1 MSTPPKLPQRVVL
14 ITGPSG
20 AGRSTAIKALEDLE
34 YEVIDNL
41 PLSLWPRLLDGPPPP
56 RPLALGL
63 DVRNRDFSTQSVIE
77 MVEQVSGR
85 TNLSVE
91 LLYLECSTDVLMRR
105 FSETRRRHPMAPE
118 ESPIQGITRE
128 HDMLAPLRSRADVLV
143 DTSTLSPHDLKA
155 ELGRLF
161 GAHGGSFLAVSL
173 NSFSYKRGLPR
184 GMDMVFDCRFLNNP
198 YWDPKLRQMSG
209 MDQAVQNFVA
219 KDARFDEFF
228 AQIQAMIEFLLPAY
242 REEGKAH
249 FSVGFGCTGGQHR
262 SVTLTEKLAQA
273 LAEQDW
279 QVSIRHREM
288 GRRETIAALG
298 QKE

>member
-1 MSTPPKLPQRVVL
+1 
-14 ITGPSG
+14 
-20 AGRSTAIKALEDLE
+20 
-34 YEVIDNL
+34 
-41 PLSLWPRLLDGPPPP
+41 
-56 RPLALGL
+56 
-63 DVRNRDFSTQSVIE
+63 
-77 MVEQVSGR
+77 
-85 TNLSVE
+85 
-91 LLYLECSTDVLMRR
+91 
-105 FSETRRRHPMAPE
+105 
-118 ESPIQGITRE
+118 
-128 HDMLAPLRSRADVLV
+128 
-143 DTSTLSPHDLKA
+143 
-155 ELGRLF
+155 
-161 GAHGGSFLAVSL
+161 
-173 NSFSYKRGLPR
+173 
-184 GMDMVFDCRFLNNP
+184 MVFDCRFLNNP

-288 GRRETIAALG
+288 GRRGTIAALG